1 MNGLDFAVI
10 GILLLSMLL
19 GLWRGL
25 LCEVLSVLGW
35 PFAIVLSKL
44 SAGSIAPLLPIEQEE
59 MRIAIAYVLVFVV
72 ALIAWGI
79 LARLIARLLKAIG
92 PDWAD
97 RAMGGL
103 FGVLRG
109 ALLVLVLVWLA
120 GLTHMPEQAFWR
132 SSLTGRSLEDIALL
146 TKSWLPDN
154 IGQRIHYRIHG

>member
-1 MNGLDFAVI
+1 MNGLDYAVI

-25 LCEVLSVLGW
+25 ISEVLSVLGW
-35 PFAIVLSKL
+35 PTAIILSKL
-44 SAGSIAPLLPIEQEE
+44 TAGSIAPILPIKQEE
-59 MRIAIAYVLVFVV
+59 MRVAIAYLLVFVT
-72 ALIAWGI
+72 ALIIWGI
-79 LARLIARLLKAIG
+79 LARLIARMLKAIG

-97 RAMGGL
+97 RAMGAV
-103 FGVLRG
+103 FGILRG

-120 GLTHMPEQAFWR
+120 GLTHMPDQAFWR
-132 SSLTGRSLEDIALL
+132 NSLTGRSLEDIALL